1 MTVIY
6 QQTAVLKSVTLV
18 TDSSIHIGAYRVFL
32 KNDKRS
38 KLCFRNYLC
47 YSLGSVVYID
57 SDIRCC
63 THVFGQ
69 RMSVFHDE
77 IEIEDM
83 EYDEDNET
91 YYYPCPCGD
100 RFEITKVFKIT
111 LISTLSIGNTVQHVL
126 TKVRKHYVCQV
137 AADL

>member
-1 MTVIY
+1 MIEGVNCVFGIICVTVS
-6 QQTAVLKSVTLV
+6 VLLYI
-18 TDSSIHIGAYRVFL
+18 SIVISGVAH
-32 KNDKRS
+32 
-38 KLCFRNYLC
+38 
-47 YSLGSVVYID
+47 
-57 SDIRCC
+57 
-63 THVFGQ
+63 THVLGQ

-111 LISTLSIGNTVQHVL
+111 LISTLSIGYSVTCTDH
-126 TKVRKHYVCQV
+126 R
-137 AADL
+137 